1 MLRRWRV
8 LVEAGVVVEEA
19 VGMWFF
25 VCLMRGRERWCRL
38 VGGGMCCWQ
47 MCKQL
52 IRWVGC
58 RARRKMCGG
67 GFEEDARRDGTVAAE
82 EDVVRQ
88 VYATSE
94 ARETAGDVDK
104 QVYVSGEAGD
114 EGSES
119 GSVGSCGGSCCGIEE
134 DCVQE
139 EDVVRGDVASREC
152 GIEVPAGGG
161 GADAGYMISDLQ
173 FCEVADVTMEER
185 NLAWNRY
192 VDRDPT
198 AWKGT
203 PAWQARLMP
212 YCGGREL
219 TKAQWRRMRCIWGL
233 QLREQGFAGS
243 RDVDG
248 VYEEYEVLYEASR
261 RMQDD
266 MWRECVE
273 EVREEWRSRRR
284 IWREVNFRTYMAIRQ
299 GCDTRDLSWK
309 GGL

>member
-1 MLRRWRV
+1 
-8 LVEAGVVVEEA
+8 
-19 VGMWFF
+19 
-25 VCLMRGRERWCRL
+25 
-38 VGGGMCCWQ
+38 
-47 MCKQL
+47 
-52 IRWVGC
+52 
-58 RARRKMCGG
+58 MCGG
-67 GFEEDARRDGTVAAE
+67 GLAEDARRDGTVAVE

-88 VYATSE
+88 VYATIE
-94 ARETAGDVDK
+94 ARGKARDVDK

-114 EGSES
+114 VSSES
-119 GSVGSCGGSCCGIEE
+119 GSVGSCGGSCYRIEE

-139 EDVVRGDVASREC
+139 EDVVRGDVAR
-152 GIEVPAGGG
+152 GRWVRTG
-161 GADAGYMISDLQ
+161 DAEYMISDLQ